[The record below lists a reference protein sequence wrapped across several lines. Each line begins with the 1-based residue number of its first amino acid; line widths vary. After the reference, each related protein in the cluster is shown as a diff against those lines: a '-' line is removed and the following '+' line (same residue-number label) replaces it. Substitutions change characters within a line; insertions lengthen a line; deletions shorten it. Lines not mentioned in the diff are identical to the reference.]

1 MLHIRKEVWQKYPS
15 TTFGTMIMKGVT
27 QKDPTPDFIRAKLE
41 LETTICKRFS
51 GMDRKE
57 MRSLFPFM
65 HYHEYY
71 KKFKKT
77 YHVLHQC
84 ESIATG
90 SRTLPAGAP
99 LVQAMF
105 MAEIKNQLLT
115 AGYDC
120 KNLAGPFQVGLA
132 DGTSSFV
139 GMGQKECRPPE
150 GDILFSSEHTLLGSI
165 ICGPDH
171 DHRLQATTTDVLFAV
186 YGVPGIAADRIEHHF
201 EDIKNLVRLIDPRA
215 EVDGLS
221 VV

>member
-1 MLHIRKEVWQKYPS
+1 
-15 TTFGTMIMKGVT
+15 MIMKGVT

-41 LETTICKRFS
+41 LETAIRQRFS
-51 GMDRKE
+51 GVDRKE
-57 MRSLFPFM
+57 MRALFPFTQ
-65 HYHEYY
+65 YHDYY
-71 KKFKKT
+71 KKFKKS

-115 AGYDC
+115 AGYDRR
-120 KNLAGPFQVGLA
+120 NLARPFRVGLA
-132 DGTSSFV
+132 DGATSFA
-139 GMGQKECRPPE
+139 GMGQKECRPPA

-165 ICGPDH
+165 ICGPDN
-171 DHRLQATTTDVLFAV
+171 DHRIRATTTEVLFAV
-186 YGVPGIAADRIEHHF
+186 YGVPGITAEHIERHFADIA
-201 EDIKNLVRLIDPRA
+201 NLVRLIDPRA